1 MHTPHTYG
9 SVAVIKASSCLKRM
23 AYYQQYCKWA
33 LTTVATV
40 STRDEFFRFLL
51 PILLFCT
58 KAETAD
64 WNWFSN
70 RLKRKTDKKSTEC
83 IKGANHNAQNH
94 RHIHVTGKQCVIL
107 PHRFQLVLTTQYS
120 INCRYLISIQVK
132 DKTHNPGTK
141 EKRMQFQG

>member
-1 MHTPHTYG
+1 MHTTHTSG
-9 SVAVIKASSCLKRM
+9 SGVVTILDFYTCHLSQVARLSSDAYSSYVWVSSSHYSKLFCLKRM
-23 AYYQQYCKWA
+23 TYYQQHCKWA

-40 STRDEFFRFLL
+40 STRDEFFRLLL

-83 IKGANHNAQNH
+83 TKGANRNTQNH
-94 RHIHVTGKQCVIL
+94 RHVSCN
-107 PHRFQLVLTTQYS
+107 R
-120 INCRYLISIQVK
+120 
-132 DKTHNPGTK
+132 
-141 EKRMQFQG
+141 